1 MSAASVGRA
10 DISVHLNGPDTRAAS
25 VFLLSACRDQFLE
38 LAWESVEEHF
48 DRHVVKH
55 SEALCWT
62 LAEAKNF
69 LAALSIALGGAVPHS
84 GGPCGLGGYANVA
97 EEGLRLASAAVG
109 CVGVRCYMG
118 LPSVRRA
125 GLTTTDRP
133 APHISTVFGL
143 ERSPVAAEPA
153 ASLTEDRWGSDVA
166 TLAVECA
173 QVLVTLELRGARERV
188 AGQVAVESVL
198 SLEPGHEQRTSKS
211 AEMPK
216 QQTIPKRRRL
226 AKSRSQAAAE
236 SQTKVFESARPDSI
250 SAVLAA
256 AIHLGGLVLM
266 GTASSMSAVGGT
278 GVPPTAG
285 SAHASGQDRAA
296 REERAG
302 LVEAMQRTCS
312 VLGKHSAS
320 CDRAV
325 LYGAACA
332 AVTEGKKQGSGQWSA
347 TWEVVSVEQLPFGRA
362 CRARRALGFQTY
374 GG

>member
-1 MSAASVGRA
+1 M
-10 DISVHLNGPDTRAAS
+10 
-25 VFLLSACRDQFLE
+25 FLLSACRDQFLE

-153 ASLTEDRWGSDVA
+153 HTSLPEHPSIVA
-166 TLAVECA
+166 A
-173 QVLVTLELRGARERV
+173 
-188 AGQVAVESVL
+188 
-198 SLEPGHEQRTSKS
+198 
-211 AEMPK
+211 K
-216 QQTIPKRRRL
+216 QSRL
-226 AKSRSQAAAE
+226 APRWTA
-236 SQTKVFESARPDSI
+236 TPPGPDLH
-250 SAVLAA
+250 APPLA
-256 AIHLGGLVLM
+256 G
-266 GTASSMSAVGGT
+266 
-278 GVPPTAG
+278 
-285 SAHASGQDRAA
+285 
-296 REERAG
+296 
-302 LVEAMQRTCS
+302 C
-312 VLGKHSAS
+312 
-320 CDRAV
+320 
-325 LYGAACA
+325 
-332 AVTEGKKQGSGQWSA
+332 
-347 TWEVVSVEQLPFGRA
+347 
-362 CRARRALGFQTY
+362 
-374 GG
+374 